1 MLWVL
6 RVAYAPGFMFGF
18 IGAGL
23 GLVASGRSLA
33 WLAPLLGAAIAVSFL
48 VERVIPYEPI
58 WNRPRG
64 DSRRDVLHA
73 LVNES
78 AASTISPRPRR

>member
-1 MLWVL
+1 MLWFL
-6 RVAYAPGFMFGF
+6 KAAYAPAFMFGF

-23 GLVASGRSLA
+23 ALVTRGQSLA
-33 WLAPLLGAAIAVSFL
+33 WLAPLLGAAIAVSFF

-64 DSRRDVLHA
+64 DSRRDGG
-73 LVNES
+73 
-78 AASTISPRPRR
+78 TMRRAGTLLSQPCAVFG